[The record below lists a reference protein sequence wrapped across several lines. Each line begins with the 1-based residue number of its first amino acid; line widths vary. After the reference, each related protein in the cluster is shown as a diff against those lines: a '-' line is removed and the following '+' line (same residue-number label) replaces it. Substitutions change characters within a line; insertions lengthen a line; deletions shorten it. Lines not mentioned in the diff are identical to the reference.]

1 MLKYKLRY
9 PVLGAH
15 LNSIRARVYRV
26 VCRLDAEIMPSA
38 EPIPFGELS
47 QHSFTYATRGAS
59 WGRKLSCA
67 WLRISGRVPE
77 GLKNPVLLVHNT
89 GEGLLYTPEGEILD
103 GLSDVWAP
111 NDIPRASGKCVSLRL
126 PGLTAGKAFTYYMD
140 YGYNGIVLNDIGHAR
155 FFGAFLAETDELV
168 YAYYYDYVT
177 LFILLAETDDAEKK
191 KELSRALE
199 RSYRAFVKDGAA
211 AAREVLAVPLSKRSR
226 DPLTF
231 SAVGHGHLDLAWMW
245 PIRET
250 MRKSA
255 RTYAMAL
262 SNIARYPDYLYGTS
276 QPQQLQW
283 MKERNPVLYARIR
296 QAVIDGRI
304 ELQGGFWTECDCNLS
319 GGESLVR
326 QAIYGTRFAEREF
339 GKQMRICWLPDAFG
353 FNGNLPQI
361 LRGCGMEYF
370 STIKL
375 AWNKVNVFPY
385 RSFVWRGVDGSEVLV
400 HMPPEGDYNSGAA
413 ANGIFK
419 AVRRYPECSL
429 ETALLVYGGGDG
441 GGGPRESHLE
451 LLSRERDLEG
461 LPKIKLSS
469 AIAFFDSLKQKAIPH
484 YYKGELYLETHQGT
498 LTTQA
503 ENKRYNRLMER
514 LLHNLETLCAL
525 FSPQDYPYEALEE
538 IWKEVLLYQ
547 FHDILPG
554 SSIKRVYTESCAGYA
569 KMEQRLNALIE
580 QVIPKADAV
589 AAVNLTSFARS
600 EYVRWQ
606 NGWRRAEIAPY
617 AAAETTPFA
626 EAPEA
631 LSYTDTT
638 MSNGLMTLTFNEY
651 GEIAS
656 CRTVGG
662 RELAKGT
669 LNRLTLYRDKLTI
682 PFDAW
687 DIDVK
692 YYKKHS
698 RRLRAAEVEIIIDGP
713 RVVRKQIYRFGKSYI
728 TQSVILELDSERVL
742 FETECSWHERL
753 KMLRADF
760 YPADYGDSAEFD
772 IQFGAMERTTTERDS
787 VEAAQFEVCGQKW
800 ASVHREGR
808 GFALV
813 NDSKYGWRV
822 KNGLM
827 SLNLLRAP
835 VYPDKTADRGT
846 HRFRY
851 AFCPLGAD
859 NSRAVEQAYRLNN
872 PLLVGG
878 YKPFESAA
886 SVSNPGVVLE
896 TIKRSEDGNAVVLR
910 LYESLGHE
918 TEMKLFTRLRFE
930 HAVFCDLLERPTE
943 SADVEHLRFR
953 PYQIVTI
960 RLEGGA
966 LDS

>member
-1 MLKYKLRY
+1 MLKYELRY
-9 PVLGAH
+9 PALGAH

-26 VCRLDAEIMPSA
+26 VCRLNAEILPSA
-38 EPIPFGELS
+38 EPIPFGELN
-47 QHSFTYATRGAS
+47 QHSFTEASRGVS

-67 WLRISGRVPE
+67 WFRISGRVPE
-77 GLKNPVLLVHNT
+77 GLNNPVLLVHNT
-89 GEGLLYTPEGEILD
+89 GEGLLYTSEGEILD
-103 GLSDVWAP
+103 GISDVWAP
-111 NDIPRASGKCVSLRL
+111 NDVPRASGKCVSLRL
-126 PGLTAGKAFTYYMD
+126 NGLTAGKAFTYYID

-155 FFGAFLAETDELV
+155 FFGAYLAETDERC

-177 LFILLAETDDAEKK
+177 LFILLAETDDQEKK
-191 KELSRALE
+191 KELARALE
-199 RSYRAFVKDGAA
+199 RSYRAFVKDGAD
-211 AAREVLAVPLSKRSR
+211 AARTVLSVPLSKRSR
-226 DPLTF
+226 DSFTF
-231 SAVGHGHLDLAWMW
+231 QAVGHGHLDLAWMW

-262 SNIARYPDYLYGTS
+262 RNIARYPDYIYGTS

-283 MKERNPVLYARIR
+283 MKDRNPALYARIR
-296 QAVIDGRI
+296 QVVIDGRI

-319 GGESLVR
+319 GGESLIR
-326 QAIYGTRFAEREF
+326 QAVYGTRFAEREF

-413 ANGIFK
+413 AKGVYK
-419 AVRRYPECSL
+419 ALRQYPERAL
-429 ETALLVYGGGDG
+429 ETALIAFGGGDG

-451 LLSRERDLEG
+451 LLARERDLEG
-461 LPKIKLSS
+461 LPKIVLSS

-484 YYKGELYLETHQGT
+484 TYTGELYLETHQGT
-498 LTTQA
+498 YTTQS

-514 LLHNLETLCAL
+514 LLHNLEALCAL
-525 FSPQDYPYEALEE
+525 LPQKDYPYEALEE

-554 SSIKRVYTESCAGYA
+554 SSIHRVYTESCAGYA

-580 QVIPKADAV
+580 QAAASADAV
-589 AAVNLTSFARS
+589 TAVNLTSFPRT

-606 NGWRRAEIAPY
+606 DGWHLAEVLPY
-617 AAAETTPFA
+617 AAAETAPFTGSA
-626 EAPEA
+626 EA
-631 LSYTDTT
+631 LSFTECT
-638 MSNGLMTLTFNEY
+638 MSNGLLTLAFNEY

-656 CRTVGG
+656 CKTADG
-662 RELAKGT
+662 RELAGGA
-669 LNRLTLYRDKLTI
+669 LNRLTLYRDKFTI

-687 DIDVK
+687 DIDAK

-698 RRLRAAEVEIIIDGP
+698 RRLRAVEVETGSDGP
-713 RVVRKQIYRFGKSYI
+713 RVVRKQTYRFGKSRI
-728 TQSVILELDSERVL
+728 TQSVILELGGERVL
-742 FETECSWHERL
+742 FETECSWHERF
-753 KMLRADF
+753 KMLRTDF
-760 YPADYGDSAEFD
+760 YPADYGDTAQFD
-772 IQFGAMERTTTERDS
+772 IQFGAMERSTTERNS

-800 ASVHREGR
+800 ASVHREGK

-813 NDSKYGWRV
+813 NDSKYGWRA
-822 KNGLM
+822 KNGLL

-835 VYPDKTADRGT
+835 VYPDRTADRGT

-859 NSRAVEQAYRLNN
+859 NARAVEEAYRLNN
-872 PLLVGG
+872 PLLIGG
-878 YKPFESAA
+878 YRPFASVA
-886 SVSNPGVVLE
+886 SVSDPGVVLE
-896 TIKRSEDGNAVVLR
+896 TLKRSEDGTALVLR
-910 LYESLGHE
+910 LYESLGRE
-918 TEMKLFTRLRFE
+918 TEMQLTTRLGFDK
-930 HAVFCDLLERPTE
+930 AVFCDLLERPAE
-943 SADVEHLRFR
+943 QADLKHLRFT

-966 LDS
+966 LEP